1 MPQLFTTS
9 QLARELGLSPS
20 TIRAYAAEGRIP
32 ARLTPGGHRR
42 FVLDEVTLALA
53 SGSMPPSLPRLRS
66 RREDVLA
73 AARRHG
79 ATNVRVVGSVARG
92 QQQPGSDVDL
102 LVDLEPGRTFFD
114 VAALHDELEEMLG
127 CDVDVIT
134 AGAAKGRL
142 AYLLDE
148 AVPL

>member
-1 MPQLFTTS
+1 MPRLFTTS

-42 FVLDEVTLALA
+42 YALDEVTVALR
-53 SGSMPPSLPRLRS
+53 SGSTPLSLPALRS
-66 RREDVLA
+66 RRADVLA
-73 AARRHG
+73 AAQRHG
-79 ATNVRVVGSVARG
+79 AANVRVVGSVARE
-92 QQQPGSDVDL
+92 QQRPGSDVDL
-102 LVDLEPGRTFFD
+102 LVDIEPGRTLFD
-114 VAALHDELEEMLG
+114 VAALHDELEELLA

-134 AGAAKGRL
+134 SGAAKGRL